1 MNQNFAVPF
10 IICLWRPTIPWLS
23 KPATLLISSAF
34 LLCPRRSS
42 LHWIKRHIL
51 DILFLT
57 TNYNNIYLKMNKI
70 KYWDFVKKK
79 RDNERQVLIKIIANM
94 ADLLA
99 KFDML
104 KLVAICFALDFRL
117 ESMSWRLCISLSVLH
132 NSKTNLKW
140 KSYNAFSLTMYT

>member
-1 MNQNFAVPF
+1 
-10 IICLWRPTIPWLS
+10 
-23 KPATLLISSAF
+23 
-34 LLCPRRSS
+34 
-42 LHWIKRHIL
+42 
-51 DILFLT
+51 
-57 TNYNNIYLKMNKI
+57 MNKI

-104 KLVAICFALDFRL
+104 KLVAICFALDFKL

-132 NSKTNLKW
+132 NSKTNLK
-140 KSYNAFSLTMYT
+140 